1 MYNDI
6 YEMKALQEGITKM
19 YDDENSSTFRNAW
32 RAISKALS
40 SITEDNS
47 DVVFNDL
54 DELVDDYE
62 RISIRPNIRLRQKHT
77 NLLEV
82 LQVGAPLRVLD
93 LELES
98 RTQKDDYGLC
108 LRAPIIEQDGQW
120 YVSYEIIT
128 KLLECI
134 GQGYVME
141 KP

>member
-1 MYNDI
+1 MYSDI
-6 YEMKALQEGITKM
+6 NEMKALQEEITKM
-19 YDDENSSTFRNAW
+19 YDDDNSSTFRKAW
-32 RAISKALS
+32 GVISKTLS

-62 RISIRPNIRLRQKHT
+62 QLSTRPNIRLRQKHT
-77 NLLEV
+77 NLLEA
-82 LQVGAPLRVLD
+82 LQTGAPLRVLD

-98 RTQKDDYGLC
+98 RTKNDDYGLC
-108 LRAPIIEQDGQW
+108 LRVPIIEQDGQW

-134 GQGYVME
+134 EQGYVLE
-141 KP
+141 KL